1 LEKDSKRKEAF
12 EGELEG
18 IQSNL
23 MILRQHVNVPK
34 RFENVKEDV
43 QIQGLGVLS
52 AMLDL
57 IGRQL
62 VYVNISGGKIG
73 TKLSQ
78 QCSNLK
84 CVQYRRFSPAL
95 RNGMTM
101 RVSK

>member
-1 LEKDSKRKEAF
+1 LEKDSERKEAF

-73 TKLSQ
+73 TNYP
-78 QCSNLK
+78 SNVL
-84 CVQYRRFSPAL
+84 
-95 RNGMTM
+95 T
-101 RVSK
+101 